1 MNRRNFLSNTLLSA
15 SAAALPFST
24 SAENTPSVI
33 APLAPIAPR
42 KRVIRVANL
51 TDIHLKPEKVAQDG
65 LAKALASVQTLNP
78 KPDFILNGGD
88 SIMDALDKTKD
99 EVKTQ
104 WALYKSIMK
113 AENTIPVTHVIGNH
127 DVWGWL
133 SKSSDV
139 LKNDKLYGKAW
150 VIDELKMPKRYY
162 AFKRAGWKFIIL
174 DSTQLNPN
182 GGYTAY
188 IDGEQFEWLKAELA
202 GTAATEHI
210 CIVSHIPIL
219 SMCAGLFF
227 GKTEANG
234 DLLTKHNIMHR
245 DFFKIKELFK
255 NHTNIKLC
263 VSGHIHLQDSVDYL
277 GIKYYCNGAVSGGW
291 WRGNYQDFPP
301 AYAVLDY
308 YDDGSFE
315 RYFVNY

>member
-1 MNRRNFLSNTLLSA
+1 
-15 SAAALPFST
+15 
-24 SAENTPSVI
+24 
-33 APLAPIAPR
+33 
-42 KRVIRVANL
+42 
-51 TDIHLKPEKVAQDG
+51 
-65 LAKALASVQTLNP
+65 
-78 KPDFILNGGD
+78 
-88 SIMDALDKTKD
+88 
-99 EVKTQ
+99 
-104 WALYKSIMK
+104 MK

-162 AFKRAGWKFIIL
+162 SFKRAGWKFIIL

-188 IDGEQFEWLKAELA
+188 IDGEQFEWLKTELA
-202 GTAATEHI
+202 GTVATEHI

-245 DFFKIKELFK
+245 DFFKIKDLFK
-255 NHTNIKLC
+255 SHSNIKLC

-291 WRGNYQDFPP
+291 WKGNYQDFPP